1 MFASLPEPVQASF
14 PTVFR
19 ELVSLATVGELA
31 TRKSASFERLRST
44 PEKSA
49 FVDAFI
55 AARLFTA
62 DRSGADGPAV
72 VRIAHEALLSRWQ
85 KLADWIKENRELLQ
99 IRARIAAAS
108 ATWEEEGRTRGFL
121 LATGGPLEEAR
132 RLRAENFD
140 LSAEET
146 AFIDASEQQARRVRL
161 AKRTAVAA
169 LAALTILAIV
179 GGGVAEYQR
188 RGAVAARSRASE
200 KEAEAIAARDDAKR
214 EATRAK
220 AARADADN
228 NARRADQN
236 AVRASD
242 EAQKARASQ
251 ATAEAQKQRAD
262 ASAAQAERSAE
273 ANKQLADTNGR
284 LADQEKS
291 ARQSAQNALQKERYT
306 SYLRAVSLADR
317 ELSASHGDRAE
328 QLLDECPADLRSW
341 EWYYLKRKCHL
352 EVRTLRG
359 HTGAVNSVA
368 FSPDGK
374 QLASAGADQSVRLW
388 DVQSGKEVG
397 ILRGHTGAVNCVTF
411 SPDGKRLASAGADKT
426 VKVWDPLDP
435 QKEPLTFRG
444 HTGTVKSL
452 SFGLNGDRL
461 ASADSDNTILIWDL
475 SQPADQQ
482 PLTIQP
488 VLADPAQPR
497 RKGNLMS
504 VAFDPK
510 AKRLAVAIWW
520 SGMDPS
526 GAITNSAE
534 VRLWVVPD
542 EGLPYKSRR
551 VVKSEGIVIWTIA
564 FHPEGRWLAWGELSG
579 DVKLWD
585 TNTPDVV
592 LMLGSHRCPLDQV
605 SFSPDGK
612 ALASFGLDGL
622 VKVWGVN
629 WLDKVPWEASPDLN
643 KMGKIWENIRILL
656 TTSEEFT
663 VRARGFRVLRSAPT
677 VCSSRRGAP
686 IRPSSCGMAP
696 AARRI
701 RSFPPPRHGYS
712 IVSR

>member
-1 MFASLPEPVQASF
+1 MAEAGGLDQ
-14 PTVFR
+14 
-19 ELVSLATVGELA
+19 G
-31 TRKSASFERLRST
+31 KSR
-44 PEKSA
+44 
-49 FVDAFI
+49 
-55 AARLFTA
+55 
-62 DRSGADGPAV
+62 AV
-72 VRIAHEALLSRWQ
+72 ANPR
-85 KLADWIKENRELLQ
+85 
-99 IRARIAAAS
+99 RIAAAS

-200 KEAEAIAARDDAKR
+200 KEAEAIAARTTRSERPLAQSGPGRCRQQRPAGGSKCGPCLRRGAEGTSFASNRGGTKTASRRQRRAGRAFRRSEQAAGRHERTLGGSGEVGPAVGAKR
-214 EATRAK
+214 LAEG
-220 AARADADN
+220 
-228 NARRADQN
+228 
-236 AVRASD
+236 AVHFLPAP
-242 EAQKARASQ
+242 
-251 ATAEAQKQRAD
+251 
-262 ASAAQAERSAE
+262 
-273 ANKQLADTNGR
+273 
-284 LADQEKS
+284 
-291 ARQSAQNALQKERYT
+291 
-306 SYLRAVSLADR
+306 VSLADR

-461 ASADSDNTILIWDL
+461 ASADSDNTILIWDSEPAGGPAASHHPARVGRSRPTPPEGQPDERGLRPQGQAPGRSDLVEWDGSLRGDYQLGRGPPLGGARRRPPLQEPQGREERGHRHLDDCL
-475 SQPADQQ
+475 SP
-482 PLTIQP
+482 
-488 VLADPAQPR
+488 
-497 RKGNLMS
+497 GGS
-504 VAFDPK
+504 VA
-510 AKRLAVAIWW
+510 
-520 SGMDPS
+520 
-526 GAITNSAE
+526 
-534 VRLWVVPD
+534 
-542 EGLPYKSRR
+542 GLGR
-551 VVKSEGIVIWTIA
+551 VVRRCQTLGHE
-564 FHPEGRWLAWGELSG
+564 HPG
-579 DVKLWD
+579 
-585 TNTPDVV
+585 
-592 LMLGSHRCPLDQV
+592 
-605 SFSPDGK
+605 
-612 ALASFGLDGL
+612 
-622 VKVWGVN
+622 
-629 WLDKVPWEASPDLN
+629 
-643 KMGKIWENIRILL
+643 
-656 TTSEEFT
+656 
-663 VRARGFRVLRSAPT
+663 
-677 VCSSRRGAP
+677 RGAH
-686 IRPSSCGMAP
+686 
-696 AARRI
+696 ARQ
-701 RSFPPPRHGYS
+701 PPLSLGPGLF
-712 IVSR
+712 